1 VNETEGSVS
10 QARAQVGEAAGE
22 MQEKARETAQEARA
36 KAGDRVRQEV
46 DTRSTQ
52 AGEQTR
58 SVAEAM
64 RRSGEQLRS
73 EQKQTPA
80 KLLEGSADRAER
92 LGAYLEQSSGDDIL
106 RDVEDFARRQPWL
119 VAAGA
124 FAFGLAA
131 SRFLKA
137 SSSRRY
143 QASDGARFTRR
154 QAHVEYAE
162 PWETSIPPA
171 SPAVPPVPAAEPP
184 IVTRSEGY

>member
-1 VNETEGSVS
+1 MNETEGSVS
-10 QARAQVGEAAGE
+10 QARAQVGEVAAD
-22 MQEKARETAQEARA
+22 MQEKARETAQEARV

-52 AGEQTR
+52 AGQQTR

-73 EQKQTPA
+73 EQKETPA

-92 LGAYLEQSSGDDIL
+92 LGGYLERSSGDDIL

-143 QASDGARFTRR
+143 QPGDGARFTQR
-154 QAHVEYAE
+154 QGFREYPERWTE
-162 PWETSIPPA
+162 PLPPA
-171 SPAVPPVPAAEPP
+171 VEPPPVRTP
-184 IVTRSEGY
+184 SQGY

>member
-1 VNETEGSVS
+1 MSDTEGAISH
-10 QARAQVGEAAGE
+10 ARAQVGDTAAE
-22 MQEKARETAQEARA
+22 VQEKARETAQEARV
-36 KAGDRVRQEV
+36 KAGDRVREEV

-58 SVAEAM
+58 SMAQAI

-73 EQKQTPA
+73 EQKETPA

-92 LGAYLEQSSGDDIL
+92 LGSYLEQSSGDDLL

-124 FAFGLAA
+124 FALGLAA

-143 QASDGARFTRR
+143 QEGDTARFTQR
-154 QAHVEYAE
+154 QGFGEYAE
-162 PWETSIPPA
+162 PWRSPTPPA
-171 SPAVPPVPAAEPP
+171 SPAIEPP
-184 IVTRSEGY
+184 LVTPSEGY